1 MQIIV
6 IDPVPTTSQLLQY
19 VLTEAGHDVIVV
31 QRGADAL
38 RAVEEHEPAA
48 ILLESRLPDMDGTT
62 LCKELRA
69 RQYVGPVI
77 FVSAENVVGAKV
89 EAFTHGADD
98 FIVRRYDPAELIARV
113 AAVVRRCRPAT
124 IQAQGTVLRV
134 GDVALSLGDLTV
146 RVGNRP
152 PVLLTPTE
160 MRLLECLMRNQRLTI
175 SRETLIARTWGYDFV
190 GESNRVDVYVSRL
203 RKKLERNPAEPEY
216 LHTVRGVGYVFR
228 PARRAD
234 VVELDPALLGSE
246 VAASAAEAS

>member
-1 MQIIV
+1 M
-6 IDPVPTTSQLLQY
+6 
-19 VLTEAGHDVIVV
+19 
-31 QRGADAL
+31 
-38 RAVEEHEPAA
+38 
-48 ILLESRLPDMDGTT
+48 
-62 LCKELRA
+62 
-69 RQYVGPVI
+69 
-77 FVSAENVVGAKV
+77 
-89 EAFTHGADD
+89 
-98 FIVRRYDPAELIARV
+98 
-113 AAVVRRCRPAT
+113 
-124 IQAQGTVLRV
+124 
-134 GDVALSLGDLTV
+134 
-146 RVGNRP
+146 
-152 PVLLTPTE
+152 LLTPTE